1 MCEFNHYYRIGNIKT
16 GNNSARCRRSK
27 IKTVFLHGYY
37 SGNIM
42 KIKHVLLIWLTAAAL
57 WACNDTIPGSPDPDD
72 TASGELAG
80 RTVLIYIAADNTLSS
95 YGNESL
101 ENITKG
107 ATAEALAGNNLLV
120 YKDCKYETPV
130 LLRITPEGQE
140 TVIAYTE
147 DENSGSPET
156 LRSVIEETI
165 KAYPAKSY
173 GLILWSHGS
182 NWFPSSMA
190 TTKAFGQD
198 GSNWIELPELQR
210 AIPDNTFDFLIF
222 DACYMGGIEVAYAL
236 KNKADYLIAS
246 PAEVMGDSFP
256 YRTCL
261 PYLFT
266 EPADLAAVCEDFYR
280 YYNQSSCTI
289 ALVSLKKLDKLAET
303 THEIVKANFSKT
315 DTVTL
320 KTLQKYFRTPYY
332 NMYDFDDYIGRI
344 ATPEAYTPF
353 EAALNE
359 AVLVK
364 KATPSFLLS
373 SYGFYITHFSGL
385 STFILH
391 PTLNEAIV
399 NEYKKTDWYKAV
411 YE

>member
-1 MCEFNHYYRIGNIKT
+1 
-16 GNNSARCRRSK
+16 
-27 IKTVFLHGYY
+27 
-37 SGNIM
+37 M
-42 KIKHVLLIWLTAAAL
+42 KIGQILLIWLAAAVL
-57 WACNDTIPGSPDPDD
+57 WACNDTIPGSPDADD
-72 TASGELAG
+72 NASGELAA
-80 RTVLIYIAADNTLSS
+80 RTVLIYIAADNDLTTTGD

-101 ENITKG
+101 KNITKG

-120 YKDCKYETPV
+120 YKDCKNEMPV

-147 DENSGSPET
+147 DENSGSPATLRSAIEET
-156 LRSVIEETI
+156 LR
-165 KAYPAKSY
+165 AYPAKSY

-198 GSNWIELPELQR
+198 GSNWIELPGLQQ
-210 AIPDNTFDFLIF
+210 AIPDDTFDFIIF

-266 EPADLAAVCEDFYR
+266 EPADLPAVCEDFYR
-280 YYNQSSCTI
+280 YYSQSSCTI
-289 ALVSLKKLDKLAET
+289 ALISLKKLDKLAET
-303 THEIVKANFSKT
+303 THEIMKANFSKT
-315 DTVTL
+315 DTLTL
-320 KTLQKYFRTPYY
+320 KTLQRYYRPDYY

-344 ATPEAYTPF
+344 ATPEAYAHFQT
-353 EAALNE
+353 ALNE
-359 AVLVK
+359 AVPVK

-373 SYGFYITHFSGL
+373 SQGFRITHFSGL

-391 PTLNEAIV
+391 PSLNEAIV
-399 NEYKKTDWYKAV
+399 NEYKKLDWYQAV